1 MKSESFQLSHIKS
14 PPPNTTTTTTSSS
27 PPSIETRSIF
37 CQACCCW
44 TECSLKSVSNFIGN
58 NCEPKWNVKLLNQ
71 PLLPLSCTSCGAAVF
86 GVSCSAW
93 EGGWGAYVCTGQI
106 GNKMSKTPNRSFLNK
121 ICCRVSG
128 FMPWCD
134 FSVPRSGFSVPTW
147 FSPAVLIGLKTIFSS
162 ADCTGTARSVP
173 PLSPPEDRVQKPNS
187 MNCMR
192 PQTGIK

>member
-14 PPPNTTTTTTSSS
+14 PPPPNTTTTTSSS

-58 NCEPKWNVKLLNQ
+58 NCEPKWNVELLNQ

-173 PLSPPEDRVQKPNS
+173 PLR
-187 MNCMR
+187 
-192 PQTGIK
+192 

>member
-1 MKSESFQLSHIKS
+1 M
-14 PPPNTTTTTTSSS
+14 
-27 PPSIETRSIF
+27 
-37 CQACCCW
+37 
-44 TECSLKSVSNFIGN
+44 SNFIGN
-58 NCEPKWNVKLLNQ
+58 NCEPKWNVELLNQ

-192 PQTGIK
+192 PQTGIKWLAVLSATERHCVRKMSRRGRDCLREIRHRQKREKKRGKTDFIT